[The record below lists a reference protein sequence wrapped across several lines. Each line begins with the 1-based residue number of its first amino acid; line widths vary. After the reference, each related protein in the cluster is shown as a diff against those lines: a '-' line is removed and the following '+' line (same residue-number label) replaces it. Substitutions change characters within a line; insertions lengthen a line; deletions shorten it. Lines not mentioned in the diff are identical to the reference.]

1 MPGHLNTNPNPS
13 SIASPCSNA
22 NPSPSPNPSLGA
34 VKVRPACGPGQLCV
48 YVFILPLMC
57 MWGGGRGWL
66 FRASVRAMVM
76 AVVGHTGLCIRLN
89 KQVQRGTQ
97 TQWHVHVL
105 STYNCIAPPDACHTR
120 LGFDVKVPSLCTRT
134 WRSAGARR
142 TGSRSWSALPPSRPQ
157 TPPISSHCLPHP
169 HPDQPPF

>member
-57 MWGGGRGWL
+57 MWGGGEAGCLGQVLELWL
-66 FRASVRAMVM
+66 WLWLA
-76 AVVGHTGLCIRLN
+76 
-89 KQVQRGTQ
+89 TQ
-97 TQWHVHVL
+97 AFV
-105 STYNCIAPPDACHTR
+105 Y
-120 LGFDVKVPSLCTRT
+120 G
-134 WRSAGARR
+134 
-142 TGSRSWSALPPSRPQ
+142 
-157 TPPISSHCLPHP
+157 
-169 HPDQPPF
+169 